1 MNMKNL
7 KIGTQLKLG
16 FALLLLFVVVLGAVS
31 YTQTDQIHL
40 QTEEMYNH
48 SLKVRLAIG
57 RLNQVI
63 LSMRVTARDLVL
75 AKSNQEKQS
84 SKQLMEVSAL
94 SALQQFNL
102 LDALYSGPRSDIEEA
117 RAAFAKWNTVR
128 DEDLIKL
135 ALSGDIEKV
144 KANILQGGSVG
155 VCREQMLA
163 KINKIDDF
171 AKNQADASYTASI
184 ESTHSLKRQLIL
196 LVVAILLLSLI
207 INYILMRNIRN
218 PLKELTDA
226 TRNFQEGDMNARS
239 RYQSH
244 NEFGLLSASFNTL
257 ADSIQANS
265 DLDKKIAHIS
275 GLMLSEYDVR
285 KFFRIAL
292 NALAAHTGSQMAAI
306 YLLGADKKNFEHFES
321 TGVNDNARQSFSAD
335 CFEGEFGSALSSRKV
350 QHIKD
355 IPEGTRFVFHTVS
368 GTFIPHE
375 IITLP
380 IIADN
385 EVIAIISLATVGRYG
400 KQSVQLID
408 DILVTLSSRVEG
420 IMAYQKMKEFSNKL
434 EDQNREL
441 KAQKV
446 KLSSQ
451 AAELISQNS
460 SLEMQKIELAEA
472 NRLKTSFLSTMSHE
486 LRTPLNSVIAL
497 SRVLNRRLAELIPE
511 EEYSYLEIIERNGK
525 LLLELINDILDIARI
540 EAGREEIEITKFN
553 INSLVAEV
561 TSMIQPQAEQRNI
574 ELLHKESEVDL
585 TVTSDAVKC
594 RHILQNLIGNAV
606 KFTEAGTVEIST
618 RQSGTNIEIIVTD
631 TGIGIEEA
639 HLPHIFDEFR
649 QADSS
654 TSRKFGG
661 AGLGLAIVKKYAS
674 LIGGTISVKSTP
686 GKGSEF
692 TLLLPVRH
700 AAENRAIEVE
710 STPEFRSVVKP
721 APNKPI

>member
-1 MNMKNL
+1 MNLKNL
-7 KIGTQLKLG
+7 EIGTQLKLG

-40 QTEEMYNH
+40 QSEKMYNN

-57 RLNQVI
+57 TLNQVI
-63 LSMRVTARDLVL
+63 LSMRVNARDLIL
-75 AKSNQEKQS
+75 AKTNQEKQVA
-84 SKQLMEVSAL
+84 KQLIEVSAL
-94 SALQQFNL
+94 SALQQFNV
-102 LDALYSGPRSDIEEA
+102 LDTMYLGPRSDMEEA

-128 DEDLIKL
+128 DEEFIKL

-144 KANILQGGSVG
+144 KANILPDGLVG
-155 VCREQMLA
+155 VYRERMLT
-163 KINKIDDF
+163 KIKKIDDF
-171 AKNQADASYTASI
+171 AKNQADALYATSI
-184 ESTHSLKRQLIL
+184 ESTDSLKRQLVL
-196 LVVAILLLSLI
+196 LVVAILILSLI
-207 INYILMRNIRN
+207 INYILLRNIRN

-226 TRNFQEGDMNARS
+226 ACNFQEGDVNARS
-239 RYQSH
+239 RYQSN
-244 NEFGLLSASFNTL
+244 NEFGLLSASFNIL
-257 ADSIQANS
+257 ADSIQANT
-265 DLDKKIAHIS
+265 DLDKKIASIS
-275 GLMLSEYDVR
+275 GLMLSEYDTR
-285 KFFRIAL
+285 KFFRITL

-306 YLLGADKKNFEHFES
+306 YLLGADKITFEHFES
-321 TGVNDNARQSFSAD
+321 TGVDDNARQSFSAN

-350 QHIKD
+350 QHIKN
-355 IPEGTRFVFHTVS
+355 ISESTRFVFHTVS
-368 GTFIPHE
+368 GTFIPNE

-385 EVIAIISLATVGRYG
+385 EVIAIISLATVGTYG
-400 KQSVQLID
+400 KQSIQLID
-408 DILVTLSSRVEG
+408 NILVTLSARVEG
-420 IMAYQKMKEFSNKL
+420 IMAYQKTKEFSNKL

-446 KLSSQ
+446 ELSSQ
-451 AAELISQNS
+451 AAELIAQNTE
-460 SLEMQKIELAEA
+460 LEMQKIQLAEA
-472 NRLKTSFLSTMSHE
+472 NRLKTNFLSTMSHE

-497 SRVLNRRLAELIPE
+497 SRVLNRRLAKLIPE

-561 TSMIQPQAEQRNI
+561 VSMIQPQAQQRNI
-574 ELLHKESEVDL
+574 ELLHKESEANL
-585 TVTSDAVKC
+585 TVTSDALKC

-618 RQSGTNIEIIVTD
+618 RQRGTSIEIIVTD

-649 QADSS
+649 QADDS

-661 AGLGLAIVKKYAS
+661 TGLGLAIVKKYAS

-692 TLLLPVRH
+692 TLVLP
-700 AAENRAIEVE
+700 
-710 STPEFRSVVKP
+710 
-721 APNKPI
+721 